1 MFSKIIGAIAGSK
14 IAESTR
20 GIGGPGGAVLGIGAA
35 TIAKRLS
42 IPALIAI
49 SAGGYF
55 VKKHLDKKEAAE
67 AAKTPART
75 PPKVKSSAT

>member
-1 MFSKIIGAIAGSK
+1 MFGKIIGAIAGSK

-20 GIGGPGGAVLGIGAA
+20 GIGGPGGAALGIGAA

-42 IPALIAI
+42 IPALLAI
-49 SAGGYF
+49 TAGGY
-55 VKKHLDKKEAAE
+55 VAKKYWTKKDAAD
-67 AAKTPART
+67 PAPKT

>member
-14 IAESTR
+14 LSQNVS
-20 GIGGPGGAVLGIGAA
+20 GIGGPGGAALGVGAA

-55 VKKHLDKKEAAE
+55 AKKHFDKKEAE
-67 AAKTPART
+67 KTATKT
-75 PPKVKSSAT
+75 PPKVKPSAT